1 MLRQCARLTGK
12 EMKVVVAGATGAI
25 GRRLIPLLVT
35 EGHQVVATTRSS
47 SKVQFLRNEGAEPVV
62 MDGLNKDAV
71 MNSVMSSRP
80 DVIVHQ
86 MTSLASMRSLSHYG
100 ATNRRFAVARV
111 TLRRGKSKPAQS
123 RIRKEL
129 VANV

>member
-1 MLRQCARLTGK
+1 MFRQCARLTGK
-12 EMKVVVAGATGAI
+12 EMKVFVAGATGAI

-47 SKVQFLRNEGAEPVV
+47 SKAQFLRDEGAEPVV

-129 VANV
+129 AANV